1 MKKTGIF
8 GGAFNPVHNGHV
20 RLAEE
25 AVKQLKLRRLLII
38 PTYVSPH
45 KHTDLAPY
53 EDRAEMCRRAFGH
66 IPGVEVSDIE
76 VRLGGT
82 SYSINTVR
90 ALKEMYPNEQFFL
103 LIGGDMLFSFDKW
116 YKYESLLKETKVCAA
131 ARDGDSLADMMEYAN
146 ELGRIKVL
154 PTQAIGDFL
163 LVAVFLVVLVLV
175 GIAQERGVHL
185 GTRLRQSPVVLRVAV
200 YYAVLLALII
210 FGAYGAG
217 YVPVDPIYAGF

>member
-103 LIGGDMLFSFDKW
+103 LIGGDMLFYFDKW
-116 YKYESLLKETKVCAA
+116 YRYEALLGECKVVAA
-131 ARDGDSLADMMEYAN
+131 ARENSEYSDMCEYAA
-146 ELGRIKVL
+146 EMGRIMVL
-154 PTQAIGDFL
+154 NLHVTEVSSTEIREKLKNGESITG
-163 LVAVFLVVLVLV
+163 LVPEAVEDY
-175 GIAQERGVHL
+175 IKERGL
-185 GTRLRQSPVVLRVAV
+185 
-200 YYAVLLALII
+200 
-210 FGAYGAG
+210 
-217 YVPVDPIYAGF
+217 YV